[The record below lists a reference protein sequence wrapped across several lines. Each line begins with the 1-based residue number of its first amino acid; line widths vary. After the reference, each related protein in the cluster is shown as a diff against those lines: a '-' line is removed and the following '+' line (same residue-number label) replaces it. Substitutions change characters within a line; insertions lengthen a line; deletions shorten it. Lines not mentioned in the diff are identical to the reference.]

1 MDWVWLPPLIFAV
14 GLFFGR
20 LSVRRYRHDRIAW
33 AQQRLQ
39 LKVLS
44 LELKSLRSKV
54 VSAQSRRTPPSQ
66 RRLVRKLPTLKWWQR
81 RLIAWLRPYI
91 PWVTRFM
98 RFSPGTYIR
107 WLQAKSRKGHAMK
120 IAEGKARGRPAT
132 LQFIVDAIVAIKRDH
147 LRYSAG
153 HIARM
158 ISGGELKFRISKKTV
173 ATILKAHGFK
183 PRPKGKRPPREDEP
197 GWLATLY
204 NQHVMAIDF
213 KNTLDLAGDTMAVL
227 NLIDHGRRVLHWS
240 RATYHPTAE
249 WVAQQL
255 RNAFMDM
262 DELPE
267 AIVMDR
273 DTIFLPIVKQT
284 LPAMGIK
291 TIRIGYKCPWQNA
304 VVERFHRTLTDELLR
319 DVQPVNDRHLNRLL
333 VGFSEY
339 YNNARPHMTNG
350 VEPPLLPDVTRN
362 PAINDPDF
370 FKTPR
375 KLVRQKWLGGF
386 HSSYRWAA

>member
-1 MDWVWLPPLIFAV
+1 MLIGLSLLAFAIGVLV
-14 GLFFGR
+14 GR
-20 LSVRRYRHDRIAW
+20 ISVRHYRLDRIAW
-33 AQQRLQ
+33 AQRRLQ

-54 VSAQSRRTPPSQ
+54 VSAQGRRTPPAQ
-66 RRLVRKLPTLKWWQR
+66 RRLVRKLPTLQRWQK
-81 RLIAWLRPYI
+81 RLIAWLRLHF
-91 PWVTRFM
+91 PWLTRFM
-98 RFSPGTYIR
+98 RFSPGAYIR
-107 WLQAKSRKGHAMK
+107 WLQAGARRRHAMK
-120 IAEGKARGRPAT
+120 IAEGKARGRPPT
-132 LQFIVDAIVAIKRDH
+132 PPFIVDAIVAIKRDH
-147 LRYSAG
+147 PRYSAG

-173 ATILKAHGFK
+173 AQILKAHGFK
-183 PRPKGKRPPREDEP
+183 PSPKGKRPPREEEP
-197 GWLATLY
+197 GWVATLY

-213 KNTLDLAGDTMAVL
+213 KSASDLAGNTLAVL

-262 DELPE
+262 DALPE

-273 DTIFLPIVKQT
+273 DSIFLPIVKQT

-304 VVERFHRTLTDELLR
+304 VVERFHRTLQDELLR
-319 DVQPVNDRHLNRLL
+319 DVQPIHDRHLNRLL
-333 VGFSEY
+333 TQFRQY
-339 YNNARPHMTNG
+339 YNTARPHMACG
-350 VEPPLLPDVTRN
+350 VEPPILPDMTN
-362 PAINDPDF
+362 HPAVNDPDF
-370 FKTPR
+370 FKTPK
-375 KLVRQKWLGGF
+375 KLVRQKWLGGL

>member
-1 MDWVWLPPLIFAV
+1 MAARADFCT
-14 GLFFGR
+14 
-20 LSVRRYRHDRIAW
+20 
-33 AQQRLQ
+33 LQ
-39 LKVLS
+39 
-44 LELKSLRSKV
+44 
-54 VSAQSRRTPPSQ
+54 VSAQGRRTPPAK

-81 RLIAWLRPYI
+81 RLIAWLRLYF
-91 PWVTRFM
+91 PWLTRFM

-120 IAEGKARGRPAT
+120 IAEGKARGRPPT
-132 LQFIVDAIVAIKRDH
+132 PQFVVDAIVAIKRDNP
-147 LRYSAG
+147 RYSAG

-158 ISGGELKFRISKKTV
+158 ISGGELKFRISKQTV
-173 ATILKAHGFK
+173 AQILKAHGFK
-183 PRPKGKRPPREDEP
+183 PRPKGKRPPREEEP
-197 GWLATLY
+197 GWLTTLY

-213 KNTLDLAGDTMAVL
+213 KITGDLAGNRLAVF

-240 RATYHPTAE
+240 RATYNPSAE

-255 RNAFMDM
+255 RNAFMDL

-273 DTIFLPIVKQT
+273 DSIFLPIVKQT

-304 VVERFHRTLTDELLR
+304 VVERFHRTLSDELLR

-333 VGFSEY
+333 VEFRKY
-339 YNNARPHMTNG
+339 YNTARPHMACGT
-350 VEPPLLPDVTRN
+350 EPPVLPDVTNN
-362 PAINDPDF
+362 PAANDPDF

-375 KLVRQKWLGGF
+375 KLVRQKWLGGL

>member
-1 MDWVWLPPLIFAV
+1 MVLLWLLLALLAGFA
-14 GLFFGR
+14 LGR
-20 LSVRRYRHDRIAW
+20 WSVRHYRRDRIAW
-33 AQQRLQ
+33 AQRRLQ

-54 VSAQSRRTPPSQ
+54 VSAQGRRTPPAN
-66 RRLVRKLPTLKWWQR
+66 RRLVRKLPT
-81 RLIAWLRPYI
+81 P
-91 PWVTRFM
+91 
-98 RFSPGTYIR
+98 
-107 WLQAKSRKGHAMK
+107 
-120 IAEGKARGRPAT
+120 
-132 LQFIVDAIVAIKRDH
+132 QFIVDAILAIKRDN

-158 ISGGELKFRISKKTV
+158 ISGGELKFRISKTTV
-173 ATILKAHGFK
+173 AQILKAHGFK
-183 PRPKGKRPPREDEP
+183 PRPKGKRPPREEEP
-197 GWLATLY
+197 GWLTTLY

-213 KNTLDLAGDTMAVL
+213 KNTRDLAGNDMAVL

-255 RNAFMDM
+255 RNAFMDL
-262 DELPE
+262 DDLPE

-273 DTIFLPIVKQT
+273 DSIFAPIVKQT

-304 VVERFHRTLTDELLR
+304 VVERFHRTLYDELLR
-319 DVQPVNDRHLNRLL
+319 DVQPVNDLHLNRLL
-333 VGFSEY
+333 VEFRKY
-339 YNNARPHMTNG
+339 YNTAKPHMANG
-350 VEPPLLPDVTRN
+350 VEPPIVVNVKTN
-362 PAINDPDF
+362 PAVNDPDF

-375 KLVRQKWLGGF
+375 KLVRQK
-386 HSSYRWAA
+386 

>member
-1 MDWVWLPPLIFAV
+1 MLWLCLSLLAFASGV
-14 GLFFGR
+14 LVGR
-20 LSVRRYRHDRIAW
+20 LSVRRYRNDRIAW
-33 AQQRLQ
+33 AQRRLQ

-54 VSAQSRRTPPSQ
+54 VSAQGRRTPPAK
-66 RRLVRKLPTLKWWQR
+66 RRLARKLPMLKWWQR
-81 RLIAWLRPYI
+81 RLIAWLRLYF
-91 PWVTRFM
+91 PWLTRFM

-120 IAEGKARGRPAT
+120 IAEGKSRGRPPT
-132 LQFIVDAIVAIKRDH
+132 PQFVVDAIVAIKRDH
-147 LRYSAG
+147 PRYSAG

-183 PRPKGKRPPREDEP
+183 PRPKGKRPPREEEP
-197 GWLATLY
+197 GWVATLY

-213 KNTLDLAGDTMAVL
+213 KNTLDLAGDTMAVF

-240 RATYHPTAE
+240 RATYNPSAE

-255 RNAFMDM
+255 RNAFMDL
-262 DELPE
+262 DDLPE

-273 DTIFLPIVKQT
+273 DSIFLPIVRQT

-304 VVERFHRTLTDELLR
+304 VVERFHRTLADELLR

-333 VGFSEY
+333 AEFRKY
-339 YNNARPHMTNG
+339 YNTARPHMACGT
-350 VEPPLLPDVTRN
+350 EPPVLPDVTNN
-362 PAINDPDF
+362 PAANDPDF

-375 KLVRQKWLGGF
+375 KLVRQKWLGGL